1 MNLSRKKRH
10 GFTLIELLVVIA
22 IIAIL
27 IALLL
32 PAVQQA
38 REAARRSTCK
48 NNMKQIGLALHN
60 YHDSHRVFPFATVC
74 GVNVSAATG
83 QNTAR
88 QSWFHMI
95 LPYVDQAPLYDKL
108 KAGFEAGT
116 VSDFASHPQ
125 RSVKVPVFMCPSDP
139 NSGKI
144 GSLKD
149 TFYSNYLLCSGST
162 TQGADGTFPRLNGLF
177 FNISRIKI
185 RDVTDGTSNTIA
197 AGEINLVP
205 DVAGAGPT
213 ADCLTI
219 GDLRGRIWGTKY
231 VGGGTFTTL
240 QGPNSAVPDTV
251 TYGYSR
257 EYAPISNSCSSGD
270 NAVYAR
276 SRHVGGAHFLLADG
290 AVRFISENVDT
301 ATFRNLGTRAGGEV
315 IGEF

>member
-1 MNLSRKKRH
+1 MEFLDRHRK

-27 IALLL
+27 VALLL

-48 NNMKQIGLALHN
+48 NNLKQLGIALHN

-74 GVNVSAATG
+74 GVNTAAYTG
-83 QNTAR
+83 QNHAR
-88 QSWFHMI
+88 QSWFHMV

-108 KAGFEAGT
+108 RDGFQSGT

-144 GSLKD
+144 GSQKS

-162 TQGADGTFPRLNGLF
+162 TQGADGTFPKLNGMF
-177 FNISRIKI
+177 FYVSRV
-185 RDVTDGTSNTIA
+185 RMSDVTDGTSNTIA

-205 DVAGAGPT
+205 DVAGGSSI

-240 QGPNSAVPDTV
+240 QGPNTSVPDTV
-251 TYGYSR
+251 TYGYHR
-257 EYAPISNSCSSGD
+257 DYAPISTTCSSSD

-276 SRHVGGAHFLLADG
+276 SRHTGGVHFLLADG
-290 AVRFISENVDT
+290 AVRFISDNVDT
-301 ATFRNLGTRAGGEV
+301 TTFRHLGTRAGGEV
-315 IGEF
+315 LGEF

>member
-1 MNLSRKKRH
+1 MGYLKRRRD

-48 NNMKQIGLALHN
+48 NNLKQLGIALHN
-60 YHDSHRVFPFATVC
+60 YHDTHRVFPFATVC
-74 GVNVSAATG
+74 GVNVSAYTG
-83 QNTAR
+83 QNYAR
-88 QSWFHMI
+88 QSWFHLI

-108 KAGFEAGT
+108 RDGFQSGT

-144 GSLKD
+144 GSQKS

-162 TQGADGTFPRLNGLF
+162 TQGATGTFPKLNGMF
-177 FNISRIKI
+177 FNISKI
-185 RDVTDGTSNTIA
+185 RISDITDGSSNTIA
-197 AGEINLVP
+197 AGEINLVDDTP
-205 DVAGAGPT
+205 NAGPV
-213 ADCLTI
+213 ADCLTV
-219 GDLRGRIWGTKY
+219 GDLRGRVWGTKY

-240 QGPNSAVPDTV
+240 QGPNTSVPDTV

-257 EYAPISNSCSSGD
+257 DYAPISTSCSGVD

-276 SRHVGGAHFLLADG
+276 SRHTGGAHFLLGDG
-290 AVRFISENVDT
+290 AVRFISDNVDT
-301 ATFRNLGTRAGGEV
+301 STIRSLGTRAGGEV
-315 IGEF
+315 LGEF